1 MEAPSEFCVTA
12 VFVGTAGVVADVQL
26 VATLGHCWD
35 AQVHTSWYLDTQEIG
50 TATIGLLGF
59 VTRSG
64 HRRLSISTPV
74 LTDSILPSQQLHEG
88 IHVAVDRLEAAPQ
101 LPQAPVR
108 VGLLFLG
115 AGVTLSQV
123 PYQAKPQEEEA
134 AEQLH
139 FARTSRPSRLLSSP
153 TPARVPGSPGDIHSP
168 VSGLIG
174 TVSLCPEIAVMTD
187 SSSQILLPFCVP
199 SE

>member
-1 MEAPSEFCVTA
+1 MTLHLILLCLATWPTGCRTDVTCFAAHA
-12 VFVGTAGVVADVQL
+12 VTPHPHSQ
-26 VATLGHCWD
+26 
-35 AQVHTSWYLDTQEIG
+35 
-50 TATIGLLGF
+50 
-59 VTRSG
+59 
-64 HRRLSISTPV
+64 RRHPLTISTPV

-174 TVSLCPEIAVMTD
+174 TVSLCSPEVDFKHSHGGWEPIRAIREDKGETVGGAV
-187 SSSQILLPFCVP
+187 
-199 SE
+199 